1 MNTEYARSPPNL
13 ATFAAVPGPMETPLL
28 DWLLRAT
35 PLGPERTQ
43 ELMLAAVPRR
53 AGVRPAGRGSRRW
66 PVSSPALR
74 VATSPVPTCLS
85 TAVEPPASS
94 V

>member
-28 DWLLRAT
+28 DWLLHAT

-53 AGVRPAGRGSRRW
+53 AGVRPAGRVRGAGLFSRQR
-66 PVSSPALR
+66 
-74 VATSPVPTCLS
+74 C
-85 TAVEPPASS
+85 E
-94 V
+94 